1 MGIFRHSE
9 FTFKTVSKL
18 HGLLYR
24 LNQDL
29 NKKIPVDIQLRKYL
43 TQSIGWV
50 NGSMED
56 LGTEIKLGYK
66 INSVPFNIFL
76 RKDSS
81 DANVFIQCIL
91 NREYDIIS
99 SLAQTFR
106 GEKPLRIVDAG
117 ANIGVAAIHFNCA
130 FNGEC
135 EVVCIEPLDANADQL
150 EKNLQANNYSN
161 ISVVRKG
168 LWNKMAHLKPIKEH
182 RAGAEWG
189 FALEET
195 TDPKESVIE
204 VTTIRDIMSDKNWAG
219 IDLLKIDIEGA
230 EAVIFNDDACLKSF
244 LPATK
249 LITIEVHAKFISK
262 EAVREK
268 LQNFGFAVFETG
280 EHLVGVNTAQK
291 EK

>member
-24 LNQDL
+24 INQDL

-56 LGTEIKLGYK
+56 LGEAIKLTYE
-66 INSVPFNIFL
+66 INSVPFKILL

-99 SLAQTFR
+99 SLAHTFR
-106 GEKPLRIVDAG
+106 GENPLRIIDAG

-130 FNGEC
+130 FNREC
-135 EVVCIEPLDANADQL
+135 EIMCIEPLDANAELL
-150 EKNLQANNYSN
+150 EKNLQANSYSN
-161 ISVVRKG
+161 ISVVRKV
-168 LWNKMAHLKPIKEH
+168 LWNKMAYLKPITEH
-182 RAGAEWG
+182 RKGAEWG

-195 TDPKESVIE
+195 NDPKESAIE
-204 VTTIRDIMSDKNWAG
+204 VTTIRDIMSDKNWTG

-230 EAVIFNDDACLKSF
+230 EAVIFNDEECLKSF
-244 LPATK
+244 LPHTK
-249 LITIEVHAKFISK
+249 LITIEVHSKFISK
-262 EAVREK
+262 ESIREK
-268 LQNFGFAVFETG
+268 LQAHGYAVFETG
-280 EHLVGVNTAQK
+280 EHLVGVNTVQK
-291 EK
+291 EC